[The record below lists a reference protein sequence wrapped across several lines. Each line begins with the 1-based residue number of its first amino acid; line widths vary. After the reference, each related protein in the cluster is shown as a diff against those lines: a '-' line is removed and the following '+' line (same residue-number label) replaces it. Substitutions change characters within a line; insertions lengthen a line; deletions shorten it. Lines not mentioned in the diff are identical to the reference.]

1 MFESYYN
8 GDEPH
13 SFINKATKN
22 LIDKINNLNKNIR
35 NLQREIRSSNGEDL
49 NNFNNQFK
57 KEIARLDFTPI
68 EKFIKTSLEI
78 QKLTQSTIFRK
89 YQCIGIATFK
99 DKKISFIKGEKTSI
113 ENNEIWIL
121 DSNGNT
127 MLAGLCSDGKIIWND
142 LTFQQNHTSIV
153 FIPNDNI
160 DINKMAMQYKDTLT
174 KIGVK
179 AIYWPNF
186 FPLNARNEQ

>member
-1 MFESYYN
+1 
-8 GDEPH
+8 
-13 SFINKATKN
+13 
-22 LIDKINNLNKNIR
+22 
-35 NLQREIRSSNGEDL
+35 
-49 NNFNNQFK
+49 
-57 KEIARLDFTPI
+57 
-68 EKFIKTSLEI
+68 
-78 QKLTQSTIFRK
+78 
-89 YQCIGIATFK
+89 
-99 DKKISFIKGEKTSI
+99 
-113 ENNEIWIL
+113 
-121 DSNGNT
+121 

-142 LTFQQNHTSIV
+142 LNFQQNHTSIV